1 MYKVN
6 IETLKEVTKTLDA
19 YVNYGHKANS
29 GSEWIK
35 MIKLREKA
43 EKLSQKIK
51 DNYTEIKP

>member
-1 MYKVN
+1 MYKVDLK
-6 IETLKEVTKTLDA
+6 TLKEITATFDA

-51 DNYTEIKP
+51 DNYTQIKK